1 MLTLNFKD
9 GRELIINY
17 NGTKRW
23 YHNGKL
29 HREDGPALDA
39 DDGAK
44 YWFQH
49 GKLHRLDGPAV
60 ECSDIRLWYQNGVVL
75 NSEFIRMNDS

>member
-1 MLTLNFKD
+1 MVLSDGIIMANFIEKMAQ
-9 GRELIINY
+9 RLMRM
-17 NGTKRW
+17 T
-23 YHNGKL
+23 
-29 HREDGPALDA
+29 
-39 DDGAK
+39 GAK

-75 NSEFIRMNDS
+75 NSEFIRMND